1 MWTTDVPL
9 DRVHEA
15 RTELNVEDSSIDQ
28 DKLKK
33 YDPLLLASLLRLY
46 LQELPECLLTF
57 DLYDPVKVLYADSKF
72 TCNSAFSG
80 YIEKKK
86 TSKPFFVSCI

>member
-1 MWTTDVPL
+1 VIWTSDVPL

-15 RTELNVEDSSIDQ
+15 RAELNGHDSNIDQ

-57 DLYDPVKVLYADSKF
+57 DLYDPVKVLYANSKF
-72 TCNSAFSG
+72 TCNPV
-80 YIEKKK
+80 
-86 TSKPFFVSCI
+86 TTPCCINPKNLA